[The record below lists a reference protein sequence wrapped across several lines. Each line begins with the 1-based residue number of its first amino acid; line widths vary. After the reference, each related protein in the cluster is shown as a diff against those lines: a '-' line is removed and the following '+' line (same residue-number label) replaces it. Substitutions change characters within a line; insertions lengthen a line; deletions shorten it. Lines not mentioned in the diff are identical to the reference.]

1 MQGIKI
7 KLAGREYSLSPPGRE
22 ELKLLDKY
30 VMEHRQSI
38 LQLIKPHLAGLD
50 KDQQQFLLRQALEM
64 EAAKPIGGV
73 SQLEYASVLDTRDG
87 YAFLFWLLARK
98 HQPSIT
104 LADVE
109 QLVVDATDDEFA
121 RLVAERDWMMEEPH
135 GERQPSG
142 GESAADPVGGPV
154 ETPGSADS
162 I

>member
-87 YAFLFWLLARK
+87 YAFLFWLLARSCQSNRLAGPK
-98 HQPSIT
+98 VACFRSLASI
-104 LADVE
+104 LPRS
-109 QLVVDATDDEFA
+109 A
-121 RLVAERDWMMEEPH
+121 RRPY
-135 GERQPSG
+135 GELN
-142 GESAADPVGGPV
+142 
-154 ETPGSADS
+154 
-162 I
+162 